1 MLRTQA
7 SSVGL
12 KILPNPLAFIEG
24 AQTVIFF
31 SSPSCSR
38 RGYASTVR
46 MKKIPHPLPLPTPAE
61 IDLAKT
67 DADARKRVRNQML
80 RVRRRDE
87 EIARLTAENADC
99 LYGDMG
105 GMDND
110 CAMDNYVMDDA
121 DRYVYLHHILYAH
134 MVHTTRIVLAAR
146 GLGVYG
152 HVSRC
157 PEYLRGST
165 LHIMR
170 KK

>member
-1 MLRTQA
+1 
-7 SSVGL
+7 
-12 KILPNPLAFIEG
+12 
-24 AQTVIFF
+24 
-31 SSPSCSR
+31 
-38 RGYASTVR
+38 
-46 MKKIPHPLPLPTPAE
+46 MKKIPCPLPEPSPAE
-61 IDLAKT
+61 IELAKT
-67 DADARKRVRNQML
+67 DADARKRVRNQLL

-99 LYGDMG
+99 VYGDVDAVDHG
-105 GMDND
+105 DVFD
-110 CAMDNYVMDDA
+110 DLADNYA

-134 MVHTTRIVLAAR
+134 MVHPTRIVLAAR